1 MMWVQKNK
9 TGNFQFVE
17 RYKDPLTGKYRKVS
31 VTYDANN
38 RVTRKRAQMV
48 LEEKIQD
55 KLRHVQDGN
64 IKQGVTLGEVMEE
77 WEPIYKQTIKYDT
90 WRLYVSIK
98 KNIQKY
104 IGEDKLVAQITPK
117 YLISTYEDMLY
128 KHDRTNSIVEK
139 TKIFMNIILK
149 YAYKKNYTTQPPAH
163 RLDISWKKDTTKS
176 TENKFL
182 EDDELE
188 AVLKEARKHNERYAD
203 IFELQYLTGM
213 RMGEALALQPKNI
226 KHEGKHYYI
235 QVNGTLIYASLK
247 IADYY
252 KQSTPKTESSVREV
266 LLPDRA
272 VEIVK
277 KWSNGKK
284 PSDFLFSIN
293 GRLFNP
299 PTLNRL
305 LKTIKSDLNLH
316 KKLTTHTFRH
326 TNISKLAEMGV
337 PLYIIQERVGHADE
351 RITQQ
356 IYLHVTN
363 KAKKKYDDIISNL
376 K

>member
-1 MMWVQKNK
+1 MWVQKNK

-277 KWSNGKK
+277 KWSKGKN
-284 PSDFLFSIN
+284 PNDFLFSIN

>member
-1 MMWVQKNK
+1 MWVQKNK

-128 KHDRTNSIVEK
+128 KYDRTNSIVEK

-277 KWSNGKK
+277 KWSKGKK
-284 PSDFLFSIN
+284 PSDFLFSMN

-299 PTLNRL
+299 PILNRL

>member
-1 MMWVQKNK
+1 MWVQKNK

-128 KHDRTNSIVEK
+128 KYDRTNSIVEK

-226 KHEGKHYYI
+226 KHEGKYYYI

-277 KWSNGKK
+277 KWSKGKK
-284 PSDFLFSIN
+284 PSDFLFSMN

-299 PTLNRL
+299 PILNRL

>member
-1 MMWVQKNK
+1 MWVQKNK

-128 KHDRTNSIVEK
+128 KYDRTNSIVEK

-226 KHEGKHYYI
+226 KHEGKYYYI

-272 VEIVK
+272 VEIVN
-277 KWSNGKK
+277 KWSKGKK
-284 PSDFLFSIN
+284 PSDFLFSMN

-299 PTLNRL
+299 PILNRL

>member
-1 MMWVQKNK
+1 MWVQKNK

-31 VTYDANN
+31 VTYEANN

-128 KHDRTNSIVEK
+128 KHERTNSIVEK

-277 KWSNGKK
+277 KWSKGKN
-284 PSDFLFSIN
+284 PNDFLFSIN

>member
-1 MMWVQKNK
+1 MWVQKNK

-128 KHDRTNSIVEK
+128 KYDRTNSIVEK

-213 RMGEALALQPKNI
+213 RMGEALALQSKNI

-277 KWSNGKK
+277 KWSKGKK
-284 PSDFLFSIN
+284 PSDFLFSMN

>member
-1 MMWVQKNK
+1 MWVQKNK

-128 KHDRTNSIVEK
+128 KYDRTNSIVEK

-277 KWSNGKK
+277 KWSKGKK

>member
-1 MMWVQKNK
+1 MWVQKNK

-55 KLRHVQDGN
+55 KLRHVQDSN

-163 RLDISWKKDTTKS
+163 RLDISWKKDTNKS

-277 KWSNGKK
+277 KWSKSKK